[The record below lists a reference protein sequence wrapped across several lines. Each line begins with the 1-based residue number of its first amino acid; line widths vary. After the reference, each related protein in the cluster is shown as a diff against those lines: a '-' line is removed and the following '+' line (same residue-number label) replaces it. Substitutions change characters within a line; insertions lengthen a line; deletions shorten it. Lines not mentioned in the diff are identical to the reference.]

1 MRTSVVPPYCC
12 YLRVY
17 EPLVAFRRH
26 ERHVLAPRL
35 ESGDQPS
42 TDALTVAEQRA
53 SLASLLPAFPSGA
66 LTDERRAYVMRI
78 DGVSLVCPDE
88 AGLRVRHALRDLLS
102 VLPDNVLRVL
112 IPAGGLDG
120 VDFGLLRDDDADK
133 DDVPHILT
141 ARWHVPLAW
150 FVIFSGDQ
158 RTVRTE
164 PERSLRYLTPMV
176 DARRRIARAYRL
188 LRRTWPD
195 WDLGA
200 LADLGRWV
208 EAFHPHAWVELDY
221 GGLVHLMSPEALTED
236 QSAKDVTAAL
246 RAVAEGND
254 EEALIVYRRLRK
266 RWCAVRAKERAS

>member
-1 MRTSVVPPYCC
+1 MRTSVVPPYSC

-17 EPLVAFRRH
+17 EPVAAFGRD
-26 ERHVLAPRL
+26 ERELLAPWL
-35 ESGDQPS
+35 EGVERPS
-42 TDALTVAEQRA
+42 TAALTVAEQRVW
-53 SLASLLPAFPSGA
+53 LAALLPAFPSDA
-66 LTDERRAYVMRI
+66 MMTERRAYVVEV
-78 DGVSLVCPDE
+78 DGVRFVCPDE
-88 AGLRVRHALRDLLS
+88 PALRIRQALRDLVS
-102 VLPDNVLRVL
+102 VLSDDVLRVL

-120 VDFGLLRDDDADK
+120 VDFSVLCEDDAGK
-133 DDVPHILT
+133 DDFPHILT

-150 FVIFSGDQ
+150 FVIFSEDQ

-200 LADLGRWV
+200 LVDLGRWL

-221 GGLVHLMSPEALTED
+221 GGLVHLVSPEALAED

-246 RAVAEGND
+246 QAVAEGND

-266 RWCAVRAKERAS
+266 RWWSVRAKERAS

>member
-1 MRTSVVPPYCC
+1 MRTSVVAPYCC

-17 EPLVAFRRH
+17 EPLVAFTRH
-26 ERHVLAPRL
+26 ERGAL
-35 ESGDQPS
+35 ESCLDRPGQPS
-42 TDALTVAEQRA
+42 TGALTVAEQRA
-53 SLASLLPAFPSGA
+53 SLASLLPALPSGA
-66 LTDERRAYVMRI
+66 LTDQQRAYVLEI
-78 DGVSLVCPDE
+78 DGAHLVCPDE
-88 AGLRVRHALRDLLS
+88 PALRIRQALRDLVS
-102 VLPDNVLRVL
+102 VLPENVLRVL
-112 IPAGGLDG
+112 IPAGGLDR
-120 VDFGLLRDDDADK
+120 VDFDLLRGGDTGK
-133 DDVPHILT
+133 DGFPHILT

-150 FVIFSGDQ
+150 FVIFGEGD
-158 RTVRTE
+158 RTVRTG

-200 LADLGRWV
+200 LEDLGRFV

-221 GGLVHLMSPEALTED
+221 GGLVHLMSPEALTKD

-246 RAVAEGND
+246 QAVAEGND

-266 RWCAVRAKERAS
+266 RWWALRAKERAS